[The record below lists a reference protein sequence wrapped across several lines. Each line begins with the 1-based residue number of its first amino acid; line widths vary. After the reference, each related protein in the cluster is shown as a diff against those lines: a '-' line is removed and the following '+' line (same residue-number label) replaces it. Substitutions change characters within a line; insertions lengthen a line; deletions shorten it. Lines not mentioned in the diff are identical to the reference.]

1 MPVASVSYFTGAG
14 QPDFST
20 ATRVGLPQY
29 LEPLPGSTAFAGV
42 RQKMWQVATY
52 YAPPTLSTVA
62 TYFATTCYLT
72 GDSSFQEV
80 GGGVM
85 EFTREWLN
93 VPATIITQNGTV
105 TSTIAYVQ
113 AQSQQFFRSVPSLR
127 KSEFFR
133 VGTGLT
139 YTDASKIPVLN
150 PNSVYIVTTGSIVQS
165 AVTGPGNALDFQYLL
180 QPSSIDLH
188 GGEIYRRDSIYIYGA

>member
-14 QPDFST
+14 QPAFTT
-20 ATRVGLPQY
+20 ATSVGLPQY
-29 LEPLPGSTAFAGV
+29 LEPLPGSTEFAGV

-93 VPATIITQNGTV
+93 VPSTIITPNGTV
-105 TSTIAYVQ
+105 TSSVAYFQ
-113 AQSQQFFRSVPSLR
+113 YESQQFFRGVPSLK

-133 VGTGLT
+133 VGSGLT

-150 PNSVYIVTTGSIVQS
+150 PNSYFLVTGGFVSQVS
-165 AVTGPGNALDFQYLL
+165 LTGPGSALDFQYLL
-180 QPSSIDLH
+180 QPTSTELH
-188 GGEIYRRDSIYIYGA
+188 GGDIYRRDSIYISGA